1 MLKTRTH
8 LSTTLFFCPLSCV
21 INGVNSGHVDERFA
35 KDLFRIAHYRH
46 RNDKN
51 TTSWLWLDA
60 LIGESCERMLDQ
72 RI

>member
-1 MLKTRTH
+1 MVSILSMLMKK
-8 LSTTLFFCPLSCV
+8 
-21 INGVNSGHVDERFA
+21 EFA